1 MKDPKNFAAVKT
13 IPFAQLG
20 GPAIGENFSEVDLL
34 TQTGYLTFKSVDG
47 NIAIVDYSTEE
58 VRHAMAGMYLH
69 QLVGKTIEQAGVMD
83 FAIRLVKDNP
93 ETLVRIFNR
102 LLESV
107 DYEAYSIEDAKS
119 VLAVIQIAMINVR
132 LSPVIKVIAKG
143 ESVLEVQAGERTIVL
158 TLEYCHPDQEA
169 EQLLQV
175 AVSQLD
181 KPFSGKLGGRM
192 EILKLVL
199 VFSESDR
206 RITVWSVA

>member
-1 MKDPKNFAAVKT
+1 M
-13 IPFAQLG
+13 
-20 GPAIGENFSEVDLL
+20 
-34 TQTGYLTFKSVDG
+34 
-47 NIAIVDYSTEE
+47 
-58 VRHAMAGMYLH
+58 AMAGMYLH
-69 QLVGKTIEQAGVMD
+69 QLLGKNIEQAGVMD

-119 VLAVIQIAMINVR
+119 VLAVIQVAMINVR

-175 AVSQLD
+175 AVGQLEELTAGM
-181 KPFSGKLGGRM
+181 PSRRNEFLR
-192 EILKLVL
+192 IAI
-199 VFSESDR
+199 VFSKPDK
-206 RITVWSVA
+206 RITVWSLA

>member
-1 MKDPKNFAAVKT
+1 
-13 IPFAQLG
+13 
-20 GPAIGENFSEVDLL
+20 
-34 TQTGYLTFKSVDG
+34 
-47 NIAIVDYSTEE
+47 
-58 VRHAMAGMYLH
+58 MAGMYLH
-69 QLVGKTIEQAGVMD
+69 QLLGKTIEQAGVMD

-102 LLESV
+102 LLKSV

-119 VLAVIQIAMINVR
+119 VLAVIQVAMINVR

-181 KPFSGKLGGRM
+181 KPFSGKLGGSM

>member
-1 MKDPKNFAAVKT
+1 
-13 IPFAQLG
+13 
-20 GPAIGENFSEVDLL
+20 
-34 TQTGYLTFKSVDG
+34 
-47 NIAIVDYSTEE
+47 
-58 VRHAMAGMYLH
+58 MAGMYLH
-69 QLVGKTIEQAGVMD
+69 QLLGKTIEQAGVMD

-119 VLAVIQIAMINVR
+119 VLAVIQVAMINVR

-181 KPFSGKLGGRM
+181 KPFSGKLGGSM

-206 RITVWSVA
+206 RITV

>member
-1 MKDPKNFAAVKT
+1 
-13 IPFAQLG
+13 
-20 GPAIGENFSEVDLL
+20 
-34 TQTGYLTFKSVDG
+34 
-47 NIAIVDYSTEE
+47 
-58 VRHAMAGMYLH
+58 
-69 QLVGKTIEQAGVMD
+69 
-83 FAIRLVKDNP
+83 
-93 ETLVRIFNR
+93 
-102 LLESV
+102 
-107 DYEAYSIEDAKS
+107 
-119 VLAVIQIAMINVR
+119 MINVR

-181 KPFSGKLGGRM
+181 KPFSGKLGGSM

-206 RITVWSVA
+206 RITV

>member
-1 MKDPKNFAAVKT
+1 
-13 IPFAQLG
+13 
-20 GPAIGENFSEVDLL
+20 
-34 TQTGYLTFKSVDG
+34 
-47 NIAIVDYSTEE
+47 
-58 VRHAMAGMYLH
+58 MAGMYLQ
-69 QLVGKTIEQAGVMD
+69 QLLGKTIEQAGVMD

-119 VLAVIQIAMINVR
+119 VLAVIQVAMINVR

-181 KPFSGKLGGRM
+181 KPFSGKLGGSM

-206 RITVWSVA
+206 RITV

>member
-1 MKDPKNFAAVKT
+1 
-13 IPFAQLG
+13 
-20 GPAIGENFSEVDLL
+20 
-34 TQTGYLTFKSVDG
+34 
-47 NIAIVDYSTEE
+47 
-58 VRHAMAGMYLH
+58 
-69 QLVGKTIEQAGVMD
+69 MD

-119 VLAVIQIAMINVR
+119 VLAVIQVAMINVR

-175 AVSQLD
+175 AVGQLEELTAGM
-181 KPFSGKLGGRM
+181 PSRRNEFLR
-192 EILKLVL
+192 IAI
-199 VFSESDR
+199 VFSKPDK
-206 RITVWSVA
+206 RITVWSLA

>member
-1 MKDPKNFAAVKT
+1 
-13 IPFAQLG
+13 
-20 GPAIGENFSEVDLL
+20 
-34 TQTGYLTFKSVDG
+34 
-47 NIAIVDYSTEE
+47 
-58 VRHAMAGMYLH
+58 MAGMYLH
-69 QLVGKTIEQAGVMD
+69 QLLGKTIEQAGVMD

-102 LLESV
+102 LLKSV

-119 VLAVIQIAMINVR
+119 VLAVIQVAMINVR
-132 LSPVIKVIAKG
+132 LSPVIKVMQKG

-181 KPFSGKLGGRM
+181 KPFSGKLGGSM

>member
-1 MKDPKNFAAVKT
+1 M
-13 IPFAQLG
+13 ISL
-20 GPAIGENFSEVDLL
+20 
-34 TQTGYLTFKSVDG
+34 
-47 NIAIVDYSTEE
+47 AIVC
-58 VRHAMAGMYLH
+58 L
-69 QLVGKTIEQAGVMD
+69 LAGVTD
-83 FAIRLVKDNP
+83 FAIRLAKENP
-93 ETLVRIFNR
+93 ETLVGMFNR

-107 DYEAYSIEDAKS
+107 DYAAYSVEDAKS

-143 ESVLEVQAGERTIVL
+143 ESVLEVQAGERTIVVA
-158 TLEYCHPDQEA
+158 LEYCHRDQEA

-181 KPFSGKLGGRM
+181 KPVSGKLGGSM

>member
-1 MKDPKNFAAVKT
+1 
-13 IPFAQLG
+13 
-20 GPAIGENFSEVDLL
+20 
-34 TQTGYLTFKSVDG
+34 
-47 NIAIVDYSTEE
+47 
-58 VRHAMAGMYLH
+58 
-69 QLVGKTIEQAGVMD
+69 MD

-102 LLESV
+102 LLKSV

-119 VLAVIQIAMINVR
+119 VLAVIQVAMINVR

-181 KPFSGKLGGRM
+181 KPFSGKLGGSM

>member
-1 MKDPKNFAAVKT
+1 
-13 IPFAQLG
+13 
-20 GPAIGENFSEVDLL
+20 
-34 TQTGYLTFKSVDG
+34 
-47 NIAIVDYSTEE
+47 
-58 VRHAMAGMYLH
+58 MAGMYLH

-158 TLEYCHPDQEA
+158 TLEYCHLDQEA
-169 EQLLQV
+169 KQLLQV

>member
-1 MKDPKNFAAVKT
+1 MKDPKNFTAVKS
-13 IPFAQLG
+13 ISFSQLG
-20 GPAIGENFSEVDLL
+20 GPVEGKSLSEEDLM
-34 TQTGYLTFKSVDG
+34 TQTGYLTIKSVDS

-69 QLVGKTIEQAGVMD
+69 QLLGKTIEQAGVMD

-143 ESVLEVQAGERTIVL
+143 ESVLEVQAGERTIV
-158 TLEYCHPDQEA
+158 
-169 EQLLQV
+169 
-175 AVSQLD
+175 
-181 KPFSGKLGGRM
+181 
-192 EILKLVL
+192 
-199 VFSESDR
+199 
-206 RITVWSVA
+206 